1 MEASKYNKLQFKA
14 LMFIYCVDTLF
25 CKKEYLTSHVIYK
38 KNSVKTLSENK
49 HTNVWIFIFLLNL
62 YTF

>member
-1 MEASKYNKLQFKA
+1 MEDSKYNKLQFKA

-38 KNSVKTLSENK
+38 KNSVNTLS
-49 HTNVWIFIFLLNL
+49 VWE
-62 YTF
+62 